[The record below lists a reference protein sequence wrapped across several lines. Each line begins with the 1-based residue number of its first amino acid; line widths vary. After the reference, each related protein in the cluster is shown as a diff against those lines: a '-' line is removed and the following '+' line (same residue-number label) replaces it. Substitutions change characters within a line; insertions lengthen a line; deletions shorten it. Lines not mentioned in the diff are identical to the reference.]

1 MLNRRKFLSLLA
13 FLPLGLPT
21 VASAARRLVAL
32 RHSVNE
38 KRNRVVFEFDGK
50 VSFKKFRMDNPPRFV
65 LDVERSG
72 ISKAVDM
79 SPNFPSHG
87 IVKKLRSHV
96 SKDGKLRLVLDLR
109 RMVPIDVGQW
119 TTPDGKGDRIVVDFL
134 GSFVVPKPA
143 PKSSPPASGGKP
155 RERAPTPSTSNRK
168 RPLVVMIDPGHGGKD
183 PGAVGKGRTREKDV
197 VLSISRKL
205 YKLLKADSRI
215 KPYLTRNRD
224 VFLHLNQRTRI
235 ARSKEADL
243 FVSVHA
249 DAARRRSARGASVY
263 AVSTRGSS
271 SSHARWLADRENAAD
286 LKGGVE
292 ISDRNP
298 VVQDVLLSMSR
309 GAVQEYSLHAGGSMV
324 GSLGRIG
331 KMHSKRVER
340 AGFAVLKS
348 PDIPSIL
355 VETGFIS
362 NVHEEKLL
370 RSSKYQGR
378 VALALRSGIRSYFDK
393 VPEYS

>member
-1 MLNRRKFLSLLA
+1 MLNRRRFLSLLA
-13 FLPLGLPT
+13 FLPWGLPAA
-21 VASAARRLVAL
+21 VSAARRLVAL
-32 RHSVNE
+32 RQSVNE
-38 KRNRVVFEFDGK
+38 ERNRIVFEFDGK
-50 VSFKKFRMDNPPRFV
+50 VELERKFAIGNPPRYV
-65 LDVERSG
+65 LDVKRASV
-72 ISKAVDM
+72 SKSVPS
-79 SPNFPSHG
+79 SPRFDRNG
-87 IVKKLRSHV
+87 IVKGLRSSV
-96 SKDGKLRLVLDLR
+96 SRNGTLRLVLDLKR
-109 RMVPIDVGQW
+109 SAPAEVGKW
-119 TTPDGKGDRIVVDFL
+119 LTPDGKRDRIVVDFL
-134 GSFVVPKPA
+134 GSFAIPEPTRKPSASRKKPA
-143 PKSSPPASGGKP
+143 GRVSTRPTSS
-155 RERAPTPSTSNRK
+155 RK
-168 RPLVVMIDPGHGGKD
+168 RSLIVMIDPGHGGKD

-205 YKLLKADSRI
+205 HNLLKTDSRI

-224 VFLHLNQRTRI
+224 VFLRLHRRTQI
-235 ARSKEADL
+235 ARGKEADL

-292 ISDRNP
+292 ISGRDP
-298 VVQDVLLSMSR
+298 GVQDVLLSMSR
-309 GAVQEYSLHAGGSMV
+309 NAVQEYSLHAGKYMV
-324 GSLGRIG
+324 NSLGRVG
-331 KMHSKRVER
+331 KMHSTRVER

-370 RSSKYQGR
+370 RSSKHQGR
-378 VALALRSGIRSYFDK
+378 IALALRSGIRNYFNK
-393 VPEYS
+393 MPEYS